1 MNNQFDKLKEVLKE
15 NKKWPL
21 AYMFKFIIPNQ
32 EGKVQSVVDILPKDA
47 KKSFKHTKSLKY
59 VSLTC
64 VLNMNS
70 AEEIIAITEAAMSV
84 PGVMML

>member
-1 MNNQFDKLKEVLKE
+1 MQFNKLKEVLEE

-21 AYMFKFIIPNQ
+21 PYMFKFIIPNK
-32 EGKVQSVVDILPKDA
+32 EGKVQRVVDILPEEG
-47 KKSFKHTKSLKY
+47 KKSFNHTKSLKY

-64 VLNMNS
+64 VMNMNS
-70 AEEIIAITEAAMSV
+70 AKEIITITEAATAI